1 MSSRSRH
8 QPRPLWHPML
18 WPGWLALGIASLL
31 ARLPTRVLTRLGAQL
46 GRWFE
51 KLAPSRRHIAATNL
65 KACFP
70 DLSANER
77 LSLQAQ
83 VFESMGISLME
94 TLWSWLGDK
103 YNDPDHLARCDIK
116 GLEVLEAAYQQ
127 GKGVVLVGAHMMA
140 LDAIGPALSAAMKA
154 TPMGQIDVIYR
165 YNKNPLIERIMV
177 RGRGRLF
184 PRVIEREDA
193 RGILQSLKDG
203 RVLWY
208 AADQDYGAKHSV
220 FAHFF
225 GVPAATITGTAR
237 LARFRN
243 SPVVLMSQYRNRVT
257 HRWSVHFEPGP
268 HHFPTGDEV
277 ADASAINTLIE
288 AAIRRAPEQY
298 LWLHRRFKT
307 RPDGAPKL
315 Y

>member
-8 QPRPLWHPML
+8 QPRPLWHPLL
-18 WPGWLALGIASLL
+18 WPGWIALGLAALL
-31 ARLPTRVLTRLGAQL
+31 SHLPTPWLSAIGARLGGLFERV
-46 GRWFE
+46 
-51 KLAPSRRHIAATNL
+51 APSRRHIAATNL
-65 KACFP
+65 RLCFP
-70 DLSANER
+70 ELEQTQRAE
-77 LSLQAQ
+77 LQTQ

-94 TLWSWLGDK
+94 TLWSWLGNK
-103 YNDPDHLARCDIK
+103 HNDPKHIERCDFE
-116 GLEVLEAAYQQ
+116 GLDVLETAHS
-127 GKGVVLVGAHMMA
+127 KGNGVLLVGAHLMA
-140 LDAIGPALSAAMKA
+140 LDAIGPALSAKMKQSRI
-154 TPMGQIDVIYR
+154 GQIDVIYR
-165 YNKNPLIERIMV
+165 YNKNPLIERAMV

-203 RVLWY
+203 HVLWY

-220 FAHFF
+220 FANFF

-243 SPVVLMSQYRNRVT
+243 SPVVLMSQYRDRST
-257 HRWSVHFEPGP
+257 HRWLVRFEPGP
-268 HHFPTGDEV
+268 PNYPTGDET
-277 ADASAINTLIE
+277 ADATAINELIE
-288 AAIRRAPEQY
+288 TAVRRAPEQY

-307 RPDGAPKL
+307 RPAGEPKL